1 MPVLENSTYT
11 VCKEKRKVQSL
22 SVVFDT
28 VTSILLATTRFFIHL
43 VSLYSMLAPVFR
55 QYHFIAQ
62 FGTSALFLSRS
73 AAHFFTLL
81 RCPCQ
86 FFLPSFCHGGR
97 EGGRPKISC
106 AKTSSLANRPR
117 RSEIGWIPRDA
128 VPRPHRQSMSWGRS
142 YKIGPFE
149 LLLSIINQNPSMA
162 LDVKCHDKDLIF
174 WYNHLRFSR
183 LIDLVQGHFECY
195 LYVWIFHPSAIT
207 REECAGSPSLLHSP
221 ISFRHPYHLV
231 LPLDPLEASLEE
243 AVVVGHGL
251 GDVGR
256 AGLVEGG
263 VDGERDGPLGPDEER
278 VVAQAVSEE
287 GAEVRVAR
295 NKGSRD
301 FRTLDFQII
310 QITKGSI
317 LVNPVLDKDLFRSLA
332 LMKKLLHP
340 SLLPLLLKF
349 VCQGQTES
357 SGSFNFSRVIASI
370 RYLGI
375 CTCSAF
381 SVLKKETAKLRKSC
395 NKRSKF
401 SRSGTFAFSGYPL
414 LALLSSPRIPSS
426 FGRGPVMKFS
436 HQTLGWLH
444 WPKGEWHRAEE
455 CSFRFP
461 QLTRVTTY
469 LTLPRAMK
477 GKKSKCW

>member
-1 MPVLENSTYT
+1 MLGPITTSFP
-11 VCKEKRKVQSL
+11 QSPPTIGI
-22 SVVFDT
+22 D
-28 VTSILLATTRFFIHL
+28 HL
-43 VSLYSMLAPVFR
+43 F
-55 QYHFIAQ
+55 
-62 FGTSALFLSRS
+62 
-73 AAHFFTLL
+73 
-81 RCPCQ
+81 
-86 FFLPSFCHGGR
+86 
-97 EGGRPKISC
+97 
-106 AKTSSLANRPR
+106 
-117 RSEIGWIPRDA
+117 
-128 VPRPHRQSMSWGRS
+128 
-142 YKIGPFE
+142 
-149 LLLSIINQNPSMA
+149 
-162 LDVKCHDKDLIF
+162 
-174 WYNHLRFSR
+174 
-183 LIDLVQGHFECY
+183 
-195 LYVWIFHPSAIT
+195 
-207 REECAGSPSLLHSP
+207 
-221 ISFRHPYHLV
+221 

-243 AVVVGHGL
+243 AVVVGDGL
-251 GDVGR
+251 RNVGR

-287 GAEVRVAR
+287 RAEVRVAR

-301 FRTLDFQII
+301 CRTLDFQII

-349 VCQGQTES
+349 VCQGQTET

-381 SVLKKETAKLRKSC
+381 SVLKKEIAKLRKSC

-401 SRSGTFAFSGYPL
+401 SRSVTFAFSGYPL
-414 LALLSSPRIPSS
+414 LGYPRIPSS

-461 QLTRVTTY
+461 QLTTY

-477 GKKSKCW
+477 

>member
-1 MPVLENSTYT
+1 MKR
-11 VCKEKRKVQSL
+11 VCWVFHLYFIPL
-22 SVVFDT
+22 S
-28 VTSILLATTRFFIHL
+28 H
-43 VSLYSMLAPVFR
+43 
-55 QYHFIAQ
+55 
-62 FGTSALFLSRS
+62 
-73 AAHFFTLL
+73 
-81 RCPCQ
+81 
-86 FFLPSFCHGGR
+86 
-97 EGGRPKISC
+97 
-106 AKTSSLANRPR
+106 
-117 RSEIGWIPRDA
+117 
-128 VPRPHRQSMSWGRS
+128 
-142 YKIGPFE
+142 
-149 LLLSIINQNPSMA
+149 
-162 LDVKCHDKDLIF
+162 
-174 WYNHLRFSR
+174 
-183 LIDLVQGHFECY
+183 
-195 LYVWIFHPSAIT
+195 SAI
-207 REECAGSPSLLHSP
+207 RM
-221 ISFRHPYHLV
+221 YHLV

-243 AVVVGHGL
+243 AVVVGDGL
-251 GDVGR
+251 RNVGR

-287 GAEVRVAR
+287 RAEVRVAR

-381 SVLKKETAKLRKSC
+381 SVLKKEIAKLRKSC

-401 SRSGTFAFSGYPL
+401 SRSVTFAFSGYPL
-414 LALLSSPRIPSS
+414 LALLSPRIPSS